1 MKYNFFK
8 SIQLF
13 CQSSGNYKAF
23 NKLDSS
29 FRNIVFYS
37 ESGQDWHH
45 FEKIIKKLLS
55 MSRKVCY
62 LTSDPA
68 DPGLSLNNDLYK
80 AFFIKDG
87 FWQITLFQ
95 FLKAD
100 CLVLTMIDLDIF
112 QLKRS
117 INPVHYVYLFHAMG
131 STHMVDFENSYDR
144 YDSVLCVGPHQ
155 IEEIRK
161 REQLKNLPTKNL
173 IKHGY
178 CRVEELM
185 EEARRNQRTPK
196 EPYTVLLAPTW
207 GDNSTVN
214 ICGKK
219 LVGILLDAGLKV
231 IFRPHYQTVKLT
243 PHIVNEII
251 DQYSK
256 NPLFSFVNKM
266 GDKESLYNSDLLI
279 CDWSS
284 TSIEYALGLE
294 KPVLYIDVPK
304 RIRNPKYEELGIEP
318 MEISIRNKAG
328 RVLGL
333 SELEKAPEIIR
344 QLLAE
349 PQAFKEKITKLRSE
363 MVFNLGNSVTVAAE
377 EIIKIADTVKNS
389 HLSDNAD

>member
-1 MKYNFFK
+1 
-8 SIQLF
+8 
-13 CQSSGNYKAF
+13 
-23 NKLDSS
+23 
-29 FRNIVFYS
+29 YS

-45 FEKIIKKLLS
+45 FEKIVKKLLS

-117 INPVHYVYLFHAMG
+117 INPVHYIYLFHAMG

-161 REQLKNLPTKNL
+161 REQLKNLPAKNL

-185 EEARRNQRTPK
+185 EEAKNYQRTPK

-243 PHIVNEII
+243 PHIVNEIL
-251 DQYSK
+251 DKYSG

-266 GDKESLYNSDLLI
+266 GDTSSLYNSDLLI

-328 RVLGL
+328 KVLGL
-333 SELEKAPEIIR
+333 SELEKAPEMIR

-363 MVFNLGNSVTVAAE
+363 MVFNLGNSVAVAAN
-377 EIIKIADTVKNS
+377 EIIKIADTVNKPKS
-389 HLSDNAD
+389 PDKTV